1 MFATFSR
8 SWDIAKLSFR
18 VMREDKELLLF
29 PVFASVFSLLFIL
42 VMVFPVF
49 VTALLPEET
58 RALLQLPVLFI
69 VYLGLSFIATFF
81 SVCVVFT
88 TKKRFEGGNATFSE
102 SLSFALSKVHLILA
116 WSLVSATVGII
127 LRLIENA
134 AERSRNDI
142 VAMLGR
148 VVSGILGLI
157 WSVITVFVVPAMVYY
172 DVSPFEAIKRSVAAI
187 KKTWGE
193 SLVRHYGFGMV
204 QALFVIA
211 GIVATLVLAYVGAM
225 AHPILGLF
233 LAGLGVLYLI
243 AVVVVF
249 SLANSIFNTA
259 LFVYAETGKVPG
271 AFEQEMLANAFTPR
285 PGPTH
290 GI

>member
-102 SLSFALSKVHLILA
+102 SLSFALSKVHLIIA

-157 WSVITVFVVPAMVYY
+157 WSVITVFVVPATVGIILRLI
-172 DVSPFEAIKRSVAAI
+172 ENAAERS
-187 KKTWGE
+187 
-193 SLVRHYGFGMV
+193 RND
-204 QALFVIA
+204 
-211 GIVATLVLAYVGAM
+211 IVAMLGRVVSG
-225 AHPILGLF
+225 ILGLIWSVITVF
-233 LAGLGVLYLI
+233 
-243 AVVVVF
+243 VVP
-249 SLANSIFNTA
+249 A
-259 LFVYAETGKVPG
+259 
-271 AFEQEMLANAFTPR
+271 
-285 PGPTH
+285 
-290 GI
+290 